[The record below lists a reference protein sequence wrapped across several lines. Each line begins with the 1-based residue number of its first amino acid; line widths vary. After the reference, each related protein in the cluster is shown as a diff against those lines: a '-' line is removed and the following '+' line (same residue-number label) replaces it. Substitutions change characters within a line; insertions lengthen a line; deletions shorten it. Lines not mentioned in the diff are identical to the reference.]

1 MSNTLSQIPLAVA
14 AASTLL
20 TVWYVGRKGPGRS
33 RSASWTGRRQ
43 QDVHGVETKVTR
55 QTPRRRL
62 PYPW

>member
-20 TVWYVGRKGPGRS
+20 TVWYVGRKGQGRS
-33 RSASWTGRRQ
+33 RSESWPGRRQ
-43 QDVHGVETKVTR
+43 RDVHQVETKVIR

-62 PYPW
+62 RYPR